1 MPKKKTTE
9 HQKKLKRMKIK
20 ANKLYKEMTT
30 AMKEVNSS
38 AESFY
43 KRSIK
48 YAKLLKK
55 IEEEIIKNHEQSKR
69 NINFR
74 SKKTARKGRTEKKRS

>member
-9 HQKKLKRMKIK
+9 YQKKLKRMKIK
-20 ANKLYKEMTT
+20 ANKLYKEMTI
-30 AMKEVNSS
+30 AMKEVNNS

-55 IEEEIIKNHEQSKR
+55 IEEEIIK
-69 NINFR
+69 
-74 SKKTARKGRTEKKRS
+74 KT

>member
-1 MPKKKTTE
+1 
-9 HQKKLKRMKIK
+9 MKIK

-30 AMKEVNSS
+30 AIKEVNIS

-55 IEEEIIKNHEQSKR
+55 IEEEIIK
-69 NINFR
+69 
-74 SKKTARKGRTEKKRS
+74 RT

>member
-9 HQKKLKRMKIK
+9 YQKKLKRMKIK

-55 IEEEIIKNHEQSKR
+55 IEEEIIK
-69 NINFR
+69 
-74 SKKTARKGRTEKKRS
+74 RT